1 LSSCGDISS
10 KAAKWRG
17 KSLRSN
23 GRPSSVSHPARER
36 RGFTAI
42 KNRSVKGNPRQVAV
56 DILNRVDKSQAF
68 AEPLLDRVLSGNAI
82 ENPSDRSLLTQL
94 VYGTLRMKGRLDW
107 ILENLYDGSVADMEG
122 SLKNVLRIGLYQIT
136 CLDRIPDYAAVDEA
150 VETAKKIRP
159 GRAALVNAL
168 LRNAIRKGKAIT
180 PPDYNRDP
188 ALHIAIVHSHPLW
201 LVKRWIDL
209 FGPEETLR
217 LCQANNENPPV
228 VFRTN
233 ILKTSRDDVL
243 KKLREEGLKAEATA
257 YSPDGIALS
266 GLARPIRQ
274 LDLFRQGHIHVQD
287 EASQLIA
294 HLVNPR
300 RGEKVADFCCGV
312 GGKATHMAERMEN
325 NGKIL
330 AMDLS
335 VKKVNALKTNARRL
349 GIRIIETRHGDVSLL
364 PEAPDTGAYDRVLLD
379 APCSGLGTL
388 RRNPEIKWRLT
399 EKALSAFPPLQLQLL
414 EGASTCV
421 KRGGVLVYSTCSIMP
436 EENDQVIEIFLTS
449 HTDFHLV
456 DPPRTI
462 PREMIGER
470 GPFRS
475 FPHIQGTDGFYGAV
489 LSRD

>member
-1 LSSCGDISS
+1 MSSCGDTAS
-10 KAAKWRG
+10 KAANWRD
-17 KSLRSN
+17 KPCRSN
-23 GRPSSVSHPARER
+23 GYLRSRIPQG
-36 RGFTAI
+36 RGGSAI
-42 KNRSVKGNPRQVAV
+42 RNHSGKGNPRRVAV

-68 AEPLLDRVLSGNAI
+68 AEPLLDRVLSGDTI
-82 ENPSDRSLLTQL
+82 ENPSDRSLLTHL

-107 ILENLYDGSVADMEG
+107 ILENLYDGSYDDLES
-122 SLKNVLRIGLYQIT
+122 SLKNVLRIGLYQLT

-168 LRNAIRKGKAIT
+168 LRNAIRKGKSIT

-209 FGPEETLR
+209 FGPGETLR
-217 LCQANNENPPV
+217 LCQANNENPLV
-228 VFRTN
+228 VLRTN
-233 ILKTSRDDVL
+233 ILKTTRDDVL

-257 YSPDGIALS
+257 YSPDWVTLS

-274 LDLFRQGHIHVQD
+274 LDLFRQGLIHVQD

-294 HLVNPR
+294 HLVSPR
-300 RGEKVADFCCGV
+300 QGEKIADLCCGA

-330 AMDLS
+330 AMDLN
-335 VKKVNALKTNARRL
+335 VKKIHALKTNARRL

-364 PEAPDTGAYDRVLLD
+364 PETPAPDTYDRVLLD

-399 EKALSAFPPLQLQLL
+399 EEALSAFPPLQIALL
-414 EGASTCV
+414 KGASTCV
-421 KRGGVLVYSTCSIMP
+421 KRGGVLVYSTCTIMP
-436 EENDQVIEIFLTS
+436 EENDQIIESFLSS
-449 HTDFHLV
+449 HPDFQLL
-456 DPPRTI
+456 DPPGTI
-462 PREMIGER
+462 PREMIGAR
-470 GPFRS
+470 GQLRS
-475 FPHIQGTDGFYGAV
+475 FPHIHGTDGFYGAV
-489 LSRD
+489 LSRH